1 MSAFMKN
8 KAGIWL
14 SNSEGLWNTFTSGKL
29 SKPGRFQCQ
38 YFMTTREWNL
48 DLQQK
53 IHLMLTNVSM
63 FQTETL
69 ICV

>member
-14 SNSEGLWNTFTSGKL
+14 SNSEGLCNTFTSGKI
-29 SKPGRFQCQ
+29 SKPEGFQRQ

-53 IHLMLTNVSM
+53 NTHDVN
-63 FQTETL
+63 
-69 ICV
+69 